1 MSSDRCVGRRSE
13 TGVQQMEMNT
23 KFVVSG
29 VMAAVLSIAAIA
41 YAQTVRSP
49 ESSGPQVSQ
58 QSAAIPQ
65 SSVML
70 GEATCASQHMEQPGL
85 STSDLLADSYEIKAA
100 VPGGVWLQKKKDVFY
115 CNSGVTRDDETM
127 CWKIRAPLRGQNCTD
142 AVNRARSKALP
153 S

>member
-1 MSSDRCVGRRSE
+1 ME
-13 TGVQQMEMNT
+13 TKA
-23 KFVVSG
+23 KFLVSG
-29 VMAAVLSIAAIA
+29 VLAVALSIAAIA
-41 YAQTVRSP
+41 YAQTARSP
-49 ESSGPQVSQ
+49 ESSGPQAGP
-58 QSAAIPQ
+58 QSAAMPQ
-65 SSVML
+65 SSVMP
-70 GEATCASQHMEQPGL
+70 GEATCASQHLEQPGL

-100 VPGGVWLQKKKDVFY
+100 VPGGIWLQKKKDVFY

>member
-1 MSSDRCVGRRSE
+1 MN
-13 TGVQQMEMNT
+13 TNT
-23 KFVVSG
+23 KFIVSG
-29 VMAAVLSIAAIA
+29 AVAVVLSIAAIA
-41 YAQTVRSP
+41 FAQTARSP
-49 ESSGPQVSQ
+49 ESSGPQVGQ

-65 SSVML
+65 SSVMPS
-70 GEATCASQHMEQPGL
+70 EATCASQHQEQPGL
-85 STSDLLADSYEIKAA
+85 STSDLLAESFEIKAA

-142 AVNRARSKALP
+142 AINRARSKLLP

>member
-1 MSSDRCVGRRSE
+1 
-13 TGVQQMEMNT
+13 
-23 KFVVSG
+23 
-29 VMAAVLSIAAIA
+29 MAVVLSIAAIA
-41 YAQTVRSP
+41 YAQPARLP
-49 ESSGPQVSQ
+49 EPLGPQASPS
-58 QSAAIPQ
+58 SAAIPQ
-65 SSVML
+65 SSVMP
-70 GEATCASQHMEQPGL
+70 GEATCASQHVEQPGL

>member
-1 MSSDRCVGRRSE
+1 MN
-13 TGVQQMEMNT
+13 TNT
-23 KFVVSG
+23 KFIVSG
-29 VMAAVLSIAAIA
+29 VLAVVLSIAAFA
-41 YAQTVRSP
+41 YAQTARSP
-49 ESSGPQVSQ
+49 ESTGPHVGQ

-65 SSVML
+65 SSVMP
-70 GEATCASQHMEQPGL
+70 GEATCASQHLEQPGL

-127 CWKIRAPLRGQNCTD
+127 CWRIRAPLRGQNCTD
-142 AVNRARSKALP
+142 AINRARSKALP

>member
-1 MSSDRCVGRRSE
+1 
-13 TGVQQMEMNT
+13 MNT
-23 KFVVSG
+23 NAKFIVSG
-29 VMAAVLSIAAIA
+29 AVAVVLSIAAFA
-41 YAQTVRSP
+41 YAQTARSP
-49 ESSGPQVSQ
+49 EATGPLVSQ

-65 SSVML
+65 SSVMPS
-70 GEATCASQHMEQPGL
+70 EATCASQHLEQPGL

-127 CWKIRAPLRGQNCTD
+127 CWRIRAPLRGQNCTD
-142 AVNRARSKALP
+142 AISRARSKPLP

>member
-1 MSSDRCVGRRSE
+1 ME
-13 TGVQQMEMNT
+13 TKA
-23 KFVVSG
+23 KFLVSG
-29 VMAAVLSIAAIA
+29 VLAVALSIAAIA
-41 YAQTVRSP
+41 FAQTARSP
-49 ESSGPQVSQ
+49 ESSGPQAGP

-65 SSVML
+65 SPVMP
-70 GEATCASQHMEQPGL
+70 GEATCASQHLEQPGL

-100 VPGGVWLQKKKDVFY
+100 VPGGIWLQKKKDVFY

>member
-1 MSSDRCVGRRSE
+1 ME
-13 TGVQQMEMNT
+13 TNT
-23 KFVVSG
+23 KLIVSG
-29 VMAAVLSIAAIA
+29 VTAVVLSLAAIA
-41 YAQTVRSP
+41 YAQAVRSP
-49 ESSGPQVSQ
+49 DSAGPQVGQ

-65 SSVML
+65 SSVMP
-70 GEATCASQHMEQPGL
+70 GEATCASQHLEQPGL

-115 CNSGVTRDDETM
+115 CNSGVTKDDETM

-142 AVNRARSKALP
+142 AMNRARSKPLP

>member
-1 MSSDRCVGRRSE
+1 ME
-13 TGVQQMEMNT
+13 TKA
-23 KFVVSG
+23 KFLVSG
-29 VMAAVLSIAAIA
+29 VLAVALSIAAIA
-41 YAQTVRSP
+41 FAQTGRSP
-49 ESSGPQVSQ
+49 ESSGPQAGP
-58 QSAAIPQ
+58 QSAAVPQ
-65 SSVML
+65 YSVMP
-70 GEATCASQHMEQPGL
+70 GEATCASQHLEQPGL

-100 VPGGVWLQKKKDVFY
+100 VPGGIWLQKKKDVFY

>member
-1 MSSDRCVGRRSE
+1 ML
-13 TGVQQMEMNT
+13 TNT
-23 KFVVSG
+23 KLIVSG
-29 VMAAVLSIAAIA
+29 VAVAVLSVAALA
-41 YAQTVRSP
+41 YAQTAVFS
-49 ESSGPQVSQ
+49 ESGGPQAAP

-65 SSVML
+65 SSVMP
-70 GEATCASQHMEQPGL
+70 GETTCASQHQEQRGL

-142 AVNRARSKALP
+142 AQNRARSKALP
-153 S
+153 G

>member
-1 MSSDRCVGRRSE
+1 ME
-13 TGVQQMEMNT
+13 TNT
-23 KFVVSG
+23 KFIVSG
-29 VMAAVLSIAAIA
+29 VLAVVLSIAAIA
-41 YAQTVRSP
+41 YAQTARIPDSA
-49 ESSGPQVSQ
+49 GPQAAQ

-65 SSVML
+65 SSVMP
-70 GEATCASQHMEQPGL
+70 GEASCASQHLEQPGL

-127 CWKIRAPLRGQNCTD
+127 CWKIRAPLRGQNCSD
-142 AVNRARSKALP
+142 AQNRARSKALP

>member
-1 MSSDRCVGRRSE
+1 MN
-13 TGVQQMEMNT
+13 TNT
-23 KFVVSG
+23 KFIVSG
-29 VMAAVLSIAAIA
+29 AVAVVLSIAAIA
-41 YAQTVRSP
+41 FAQTAMSP
-49 ESSGPQVSQ
+49 QSSGPQVGQ

-65 SSVML
+65 SSVMP
-70 GEATCASQHMEQPGL
+70 GEATCASQHLEQPGL

-127 CWKIRAPLRGQNCTD
+127 CWKIRSPLRGQNCTD
-142 AVNRARSKALP
+142 AISRARSKPLP